1 MKKLIEKINKIAKDY
16 EELEYF
22 YEPLIGE
29 YEEHLDYFKIVEDKP
44 GICLQDEDLF
54 YKMFLTF
61 ISCKRDIYL
70 GDQYDWLFDCQKPVS
85 TLYDNDIFFSF
96 ADYILNNNRIDIVK
110 DAILKINKNINLIID
125 KDVTYKEQVEADEKI
140 LKYLESIILKL
151 KNIEIDDIDQEKL
164 KYYAND
170 LTKYFADIEMED
182 YEYKLLIGL
191 LAIFEDYEALIKLID
206 IIFEDVDTVILK
218 ALNDINILINF
229 AKSEQE
235 DVDFHKLLETP
246 TKIITDAKNRITYDS
261 KNFRI
266 AMIKNADILHK
277 LAEKIEI
284 DWNNKYIFLN
294 SFKFDL
300 LDKMKEFELKNE
312 VLEYIYDHNQKI
324 FKKLY
329 QDNKNCNIAKMNSF
343 EQIILKYQLN
353 INFSLEFIKSNPNA
367 NLVEDIINQLQ
378 KNDWNFILEDSQLL
392 EQIIINS
399 SVDKLNIVNN
409 IINQLDIP
417 IDFLINHLS
426 ILMSDYEL
434 FMRNV
439 VIINE
444 RKIKISNYEI
454 FLMDSKTLL
463 KRYKL
468 VTDYD
473 INLRKNS
480 NNNDDFLFNTESF
493 DYFDK
498 YIELGYYSFIRNHLP
513 YCKKSNENI
522 YKRALLATSIDLDI
536 IDKKDFSK
544 DIITGKHFMVSDENL
559 DDYICNNISS
569 FADLDC
575 FTLLDNSLNEEIDLN
590 LDEIKILDDN
600 YMKSNYEYD
609 INGVIVS
616 RIKVARYFNT
626 LVKSFKDKSKEEL
639 IFNAIIYNSVYNF
652 EQLDIIKNEIM
663 GNKLVL
669 NNI

>member
-29 YEEHLDYFKIVEDKP
+29 YDFKIVEDKP

-206 IIFEDVDTVILK
+206 IIYEDVDSVILK

-266 AMIKNADILHK
+266 AMVKNADILHK

-284 DWNNKYIFLN
+284 DWNNKYIFLD

-353 INFSLEFIKSNPNA
+353 INFSLDFINSNPDA

-378 KNDWNFILEDSQLL
+378 KNDWNFILEDNQLL

-399 SVDKLNIVNN
+399 SIDKLNIVNN

-454 FLMDSKTLL
+454 LLMDSKTLL

-480 NNNDDFLFNTESF
+480 NNNDDFLFNTEAF

-569 FADLDC
+569 FADIDC

-616 RIKVARYFNT
+616 RIKAARYFNT

-652 EQLDIIKNEIM
+652 EQLDIIKNEITK
-663 GNKLVL
+663 NKLVL

>member
-1 MKKLIEKINKIAKDY
+1 
-16 EELEYF
+16 
-22 YEPLIGE
+22 
-29 YEEHLDYFKIVEDKP
+29 
-44 GICLQDEDLF
+44 
-54 YKMFLTF
+54 
-61 ISCKRDIYL
+61 
-70 GDQYDWLFDCQKPVS
+70 
-85 TLYDNDIFFSF
+85 
-96 ADYILNNNRIDIVK
+96 
-110 DAILKINKNINLIID
+110 
-125 KDVTYKEQVEADEKI
+125 
-140 LKYLESIILKL
+140 
-151 KNIEIDDIDQEKL
+151 
-164 KYYAND
+164 
-170 LTKYFADIEMED
+170 MED

-206 IIFEDVDTVILK
+206 IIYEDVDSVILK

-266 AMIKNADILHK
+266 AMAKNADILHK

-284 DWNNKYIFLN
+284 DWNNKYIFLD

-353 INFSLEFIKSNPNA
+353 INFSLDFINSNPDA

-378 KNDWNFILEDSQLL
+378 KNDWNFILEDNQLL

-399 SVDKLNIVNN
+399 SIDKLNIVNN

-454 FLMDSKTLL
+454 LLMDSKTLL

-480 NNNDDFLFNTESF
+480 NNNDDFLFNTEAF

-569 FADLDC
+569 FADIDC

-616 RIKVARYFNT
+616 RIKAARYFNT
-626 LVKSFKDKSKEEL
+626 LVKYFKDKSKEEL

-663 GNKLVL
+663 KNKLVL

>member
-1 MKKLIEKINKIAKDY
+1 MGN
-16 EELEYF
+16 
-22 YEPLIGE
+22 
-29 YEEHLDYFKIVEDKP
+29 
-44 GICLQDEDLF
+44 
-54 YKMFLTF
+54 
-61 ISCKRDIYL
+61 
-70 GDQYDWLFDCQKPVS
+70 QYDWLFDCQKPVS

-96 ADYILNNNRIDIVK
+96 ADYILNNSRIDVVK
-110 DAILKINKNINLIID
+110 DVILKINKNINLIID
-125 KDVTYKEQVEADEKI
+125 KDVTYKEQIEADEKI
-140 LKYLESIILKL
+140 LKYLESIIVKL

-206 IIFEDVDTVILK
+206 IIYEDVDSVILK

-266 AMIKNADILHK
+266 AMVKNADILHK

-284 DWNNKYIFLN
+284 DWNNKYIFLD

-353 INFSLEFIKSNPNA
+353 INFSLDFINSNPDA

-378 KNDWNFILEDSQLL
+378 KNDWNFILEDNQLL

-399 SVDKLNIVNN
+399 SIDKLNIVNN

-454 FLMDSKTLL
+454 LLMDSKTLL

-480 NNNDDFLFNTESF
+480 NNNDDFLFNTEAF

-569 FADLDC
+569 FADIDC

-616 RIKVARYFNT
+616 RIKAARYFNT

-652 EQLDIIKNEIM
+652 EQLDIIKNEITK
-663 GNKLVL
+663 NKLVL

>member
-206 IIFEDVDTVILK
+206 IIFEDVDSVILK

-312 VLEYIYDHNQKI
+312 VLEYIYYNIQKI

-353 INFSLEFIKSNPNA
+353 INFSLEFIKSNPDA

-513 YCKKSNENI
+513 CCKKSNENI

>member
-1 MKKLIEKINKIAKDY
+1 
-16 EELEYF
+16 
-22 YEPLIGE
+22 
-29 YEEHLDYFKIVEDKP
+29 
-44 GICLQDEDLF
+44 
-54 YKMFLTF
+54 
-61 ISCKRDIYL
+61 
-70 GDQYDWLFDCQKPVS
+70 
-85 TLYDNDIFFSF
+85 
-96 ADYILNNNRIDIVK
+96 
-110 DAILKINKNINLIID
+110 
-125 KDVTYKEQVEADEKI
+125 
-140 LKYLESIILKL
+140 
-151 KNIEIDDIDQEKL
+151 
-164 KYYAND
+164 
-170 LTKYFADIEMED
+170 MED
-182 YEYKLLIGL
+182 
-191 LAIFEDYEALIKLID
+191 
-206 IIFEDVDTVILK
+206 
-218 ALNDINILINF
+218 N
-229 AKSEQE
+229 
-235 DVDFHKLLETP
+235 
-246 TKIITDAKNRITYDS
+246 
-261 KNFRI
+261 
-266 AMIKNADILHK
+266 
-277 LAEKIEI
+277 
-284 DWNNKYIFLN
+284 
-294 SFKFDL
+294 
-300 LDKMKEFELKNE
+300 
-312 VLEYIYDHNQKI
+312 
-324 FKKLY
+324 
-329 QDNKNCNIAKMNSF
+329 
-343 EQIILKYQLN
+343 
-353 INFSLEFIKSNPNA
+353 
-367 NLVEDIINQLQ
+367 
-378 KNDWNFILEDSQLL
+378 QLL

-399 SVDKLNIVNN
+399 SIDKLNIVNN

-454 FLMDSKTLL
+454 LLMDSKTLL

-480 NNNDDFLFNTESF
+480 NNNDDFLFNTEAF

-569 FADLDC
+569 FADIDC

-616 RIKVARYFNT
+616 RIKAARYFNT

-652 EQLDIIKNEIM
+652 EQLDIIKNEITK
-663 GNKLVL
+663 NKLVL

>member
-206 IIFEDVDTVILK
+206 IIYEDVDSVILK

-266 AMIKNADILHK
+266 AMVKNADILHK

-284 DWNNKYIFLN
+284 DWNNKYIFLD

-353 INFSLEFIKSNPNA
+353 INFSLDFINSNPDA

-378 KNDWNFILEDSQLL
+378 KNDWNFILEDNQLL

-399 SVDKLNIVNN
+399 SIDKLNIVNN

-454 FLMDSKTLL
+454 LLMDSKTLL

-480 NNNDDFLFNTESF
+480 NNNDDFLFNTEAF

-569 FADLDC
+569 FADIDC

-590 LDEIKILDDN
+590 LDEIKISDDN

-616 RIKVARYFNT
+616 RIKAARYFNT

-652 EQLDIIKNEIM
+652 EQLDIIKNEITK
-663 GNKLVL
+663 NKLVL